1 MYLKKLE
8 LQTTDRC
15 NYSIDISPNNDSIFF
30 SLDEKGYLLPIN
42 DFLSDKNLNT
52 LINLKPN
59 SNLNLK
65 IFTLED
71 TISKAKFTYDNKNV
85 IIGDQT
91 KTISNFI
98 ISENN
103 GEQIDKTIINYKNSK
118 TWKFELDK
126 LNKEKPNPILCSGEG
141 SIYICDYNKN
151 EIIKEIEQ
159 KNKFIYS
166 YSFLPNDKLATGN
179 SNGAIYIYDTKTG
192 DKVKKIEEHCLL
204 VRNLEFNK
212 NKNILYSAS
221 DDLPINQIDMN
232 KFQLFSPIV
241 GHKEPISDIVYNE
254 QRNMLITSSF
264 DGSIK
269 IWDLRGNTF
278 CIETLE
284 LNTKNPIWD
293 IGVSENGEFIAF
305 TASEGI
311 GAFSLRK

>member
-1 MYLKKLE
+1 MFVKLFE
-8 LQTTDRC
+8 FQTTDRC
-15 NYSIDISPNNDSIFF
+15 NYSIDVSPNNNSIFF
-30 SLDEKGYLLPIN
+30 SLNEKGYILSKE
-42 DFLSDKNLNT
+42 DFLSLKKAKLNDLLNPDKN
-52 LINLKPN
+52 P
-59 SNLNLK
+59 NLK

-71 TISKAKFTYDNKNV
+71 TIAKAKFTHDNNNI

-91 KTISNFI
+91 KTITKFI
-98 ISENN
+98 LSEKNV
-103 GEQIDKTIINYKNSK
+103 EQNDKNIINIKNSR
-118 TWKFELDK
+118 TWKFVLDTDK
-126 LNKEKPNPILCSGEG
+126 STSTLCTGEN
-141 SIYICDYNKN
+141 SLFLYDYDKN
-151 EIIKEIEQ
+151 EVIKEIEQ

-221 DDLPINQIDMN
+221 DDLHINQIDMN